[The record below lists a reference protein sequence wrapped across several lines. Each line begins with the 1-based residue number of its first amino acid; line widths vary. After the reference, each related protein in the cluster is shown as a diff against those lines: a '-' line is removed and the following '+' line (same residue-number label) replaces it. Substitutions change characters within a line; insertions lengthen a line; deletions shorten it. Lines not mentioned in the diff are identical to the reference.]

1 MSHRPRGPW
10 LAPWFA
16 GALML
21 AAGPAEPATRG
32 AREAGTRTVRDDAGE
47 AVTVKTSECRI
58 VSLAPGTTAMLYA
71 AGAGHCLIG
80 TIAHSNEPEQAA
92 KLRVVGDAET
102 LDFEQLLALRP
113 SAVVVAVDVVQRA
126 RIDRIRSL
134 GIPVYQV
141 HVTKLSGMPESLR
154 RLGLLAN
161 SPVAA
166 DRAAAALD
174 AELGRLRDQYRGRA
188 TVRVLYQIWDKP
200 IYTIGGRHV
209 INDAL
214 QLCGARNLFDDL
226 GTAAPAVTREAA
238 LARDPE
244 LILASAPP
252 ESARAWL
259 DEWRRFTTLTA
270 VRNGKLVAYTDERI
284 DRMGPSVIA
293 ATAQLCE
300 VIDQAREGRNPP
312 KPRTSNKPAGVPK

>member
-1 MSHRPRGPW
+1 MIRPLRGLW
-10 LAPWFA
+10 LALLA
-16 GALML
+16 TSAL
-21 AAGPAEPATRG
+21 AETA
-32 AREAGTRTVRDDAGE
+32 TRTVRDDAGD
-47 AVTVKTSECRI
+47 AVTVRSDACRI

-80 TIAHSNEPEQAA
+80 TIAHSSEPAEAA

-113 SAVVVAVDVVQRA
+113 SVVVVAVDVVQRV

-154 RLGLLAN
+154 RLGKLTN
-161 SPVAA
+161 TAA
-166 DRAAAALD
+166 AAERAAAGLD
-174 AELGRLRDQYRGRA
+174 AELGRIREQYRGRA

-226 GTAAPAVTREAA
+226 GTAAPAITREAA

-252 ESARAWL
+252 DSARAWL
-259 DEWRRFTTLTA
+259 DEWRRFDTLAA
-270 VRNGKLVAYTDERI
+270 VRNGQLVPYTDERI

-293 ATAQLCE
+293 ATANLCQ
-300 VIDQAREGRNPP
+300 VIDKAR
-312 KPRTSNKPAGVPK
+312 KPAGAMVKSGEQPPD